1 MKTRKI
7 NKTTSIIDGKIS
19 APWDG
24 PVYIIFQTIM
34 LISFLGMTACGQSHY
49 PDNIQVVLDNT
60 KPLEHERGNRLPLIL
75 WPLINPGDLTPTQ
88 AEKLV
93 EELDQRGVALIAKW
107 TKENREESLEQA
119 LTVGRAQK
127 KLGKEVFINA
137 IDLLYSFFNGDE
149 HTAHIDAG
157 GNIFWDE
164 GFGRKKDMG
173 CPFAIDFRKDE
184 IRERIEFYLD
194 AYLKEDLKVDL
205 VFVDWEVDGPLEVN
219 NAYQASMKCTRCIE
233 HLGIDPGFPAFQKTL
248 REMRSYLQY
257 YALSQPVLSRYPEAL
272 VGNYAVYPNDGY
284 RYWYDYFEYY
294 VEGQPAIEDQKAK
307 YRQWYEDFP
316 ATGFTFAM
324 PVSYTWARIFNWYDF
339 ENADY
344 RWFYNMLLVASNA
357 GKSTPR
363 NIPVITWVHWNT
375 IFYPGEP
382 DSSVKQMSEGSYKEL
397 LWHMLLR
404 NTNTL
409 AMWCDQKENAQEVRL
424 IHEVYAATQE
434 YGDFFDQG
442 LPINF
447 DVPSQPGTVI
457 SGLILEDKVLVR
469 RTDFTDNKK
478 PVTIMAGTTRVTI
491 PYSPGKC
498 QVISLR

>member
-1 MKTRKI
+1 
-7 NKTTSIIDGKIS
+7 
-19 APWDG
+19 
-24 PVYIIFQTIM
+24 M
-34 LISFLGMTACGQSHY
+34 LISFLGMTAFGQNYY

-60 KPLEHERGNRLPLIL
+60 KPMEHERNDRLPLIF
-75 WPLINPGDLTPTQ
+75 WPLIDPGQLKPEQ
-88 AEKLV
+88 AEELV
-93 EELDQRGVALIAKW
+93 EDLDQRGVALMAKW

-119 LTVGRAQK
+119 LIIGRAQK
-127 KLGKEVFINA
+127 KLGKEIFVNA

-149 HTAHIDAG
+149 HTAHIDAD
-157 GNIFWDE
+157 GNTFWDK
-164 GFGRKKDMG
+164 GFGRKEDMG
-173 CPFAIDFRKDE
+173 CPFAIDFRKDD
-184 IRERIEFYLD
+184 IRERVEFYLD
-194 AYLKEDLKVDL
+194 AYQKEGLKIDLI
-205 VFVDWEVDGPLEVN
+205 FVDWEVDGPLEVN
-219 NAYQASMKCTRCIE
+219 NAYRTSMRCRRCIE
-233 HLGIDPGFPAFQKTL
+233 HLGKDPGFPAFQKRL

-257 YALSQPVLSRYPEAL
+257 YTLSQPVLSRYPEAL

-324 PVSYTWARIFNWYDF
+324 PVSYTWARIFNWYNFD
-339 ENADY
+339 NTDY

-382 DSSVKQMSEGSYKEL
+382 DTTVKQMTEESYQEL

-404 NTNTL
+404 NTNTF
-409 AMWCDQKENAQEVRL
+409 AMWCDPKENAQEIRL
-424 IHEVYAATQE
+424 IQEVYSAAQE
-434 YGDFFDQG
+434 YGDFLDQG
-442 LPINF
+442 LPVNF

-457 SGLILEDKVLVR
+457 SGLILNDEVLVR
-469 RTDFTDNKK
+469 RTDFTDNKE
-478 PVTIMAGTTRVTI
+478 PVTIMAGTTHVNV
-491 PYSPGKC
+491 PYRPGIC
-498 QVISLR
+498 QLISLK

>member
-1 MKTRKI
+1 M
-7 NKTTSIIDGKIS
+7 NMIIKKFS
-19 APWDG
+19 A
-24 PVYIIFQTIM
+24 IIFSLVLFFASYCQ
-34 LISFLGMTACGQSHY
+34 AQY
-49 PDNIQVVLDNT
+49 ADNIQVVLDNT
-60 KPLEHERGNRLPLIL
+60 KPLEQDLGNRLPLIL
-75 WPLINPGDLTPTQ
+75 WPLISPGELTPEQ
-88 AEKLV
+88 AEALV
-93 EELDQRGVALIAKW
+93 PELDKRGVALVAKW

-119 LTVGRAQK
+119 LIIGRAQT
-127 KLGKEVFINA
+127 KLGSKIYINA

-149 HTAHIDAG
+149 RTAHVDSY
-157 GNIFWDE
+157 GNTFWDE

-184 IRERIEFYLD
+184 IRKRIEFYLD
-194 AYLKEDLKVDL
+194 AYQKESLNVDL
-205 VFVDWEVDGPLEVN
+205 IFVDWEVDGPLEVN
-219 NAYQASMKCTRCIE
+219 NAYKTSMKCTRCIE
-233 HLGIDPGFPAFQKTL
+233 HLGKEPGYLVFQKTL

-257 YALSQPVLSRYPEAL
+257 YTLSQPVLSRYPEAL
-272 VGNYAVYPNDGY
+272 VGNYAVYPADGF

-307 YRQWYEDFP
+307 YRQWYDDFP

-324 PVSYTWARIFNWYDF
+324 PVSYTWARTFNWYDF
-339 ENADY
+339 ENTDY

-382 DSSVKQMSEGSYKEL
+382 DETVNQFSEKSYQEL

-409 AMWCDQKENAQEVRL
+409 AMWCSPEENAQEIRL
-424 IHEVYAATQE
+424 IHEVYAAAQE
-434 YGDFFDQG
+434 YEEFLDNG

-447 DVPSQPGTVI
+447 DVPSQPG
-457 SGLILEDKVLVR
+457 R
-469 RTDFTDNKK
+469 
-478 PVTIMAGTTRVTI
+478 
-491 PYSPGKC
+491 
-498 QVISLR
+498 